1 MILKNW
7 YFAWKIEWKKCLT
20 LTKNV
25 APKLALNEE
34 MNNIIKY

>member
-1 MILKNW
+1 MILKKW
-7 YFAWKIEWKKCLT
+7 YCALKIERKKCLT
-20 LTKNV
+20 LTKNI